1 MTALPESAVVGVV
14 GAGTMGAGI
23 ARVAAAAGHGV
34 LLFDAVDGAAVK
46 AVERIGAGLDR
57 LIAKGRMAAGERH
70 AVVDRIR
77 PCEALDELAPAPLVI
92 EAIVEDLA
100 AKRALFAG
108 LEAIVGDAA
117 ILATNTSTLSV
128 TAIAADLDRAERLV
142 GMHFFNPAPVMA
154 LVEVVS
160 GLATDRAAAATV
172 FETARRWGKEPVHAR
187 STPGF
192 IVNRVARPF
201 YGEAL
206 RLLSQGA
213 ADAATIDAVMRE
225 GGGFPMGPFQL
236 MDLIGIDVNTTSTR
250 SIYAAFANDARY
262 APVPLQQEMVD
273 GGFLGRKSGR
283 GFYDYRD
290 GARAPEP
297 ATMATSSA
305 PEIVVVEG
313 DLGPAAAL
321 VDMIGM
327 AGITVERRRA
337 GDGVLWLGETKLA
350 LSDGRTATQRAADV
364 GAPVALFDMA
374 LDYKQAARIAIA
386 TADQGGPLGEVPGL
400 FQAIGMAVSMVD
412 DVPGLIVLRTIAMLA
427 NEAIEAAFTGVATPA
442 AIDQAMRLGV
452 NYPRGPIAW
461 ADAIGLAR
469 VLRVLDNLAAV
480 YGDDRYRASA
490 LLRRRVAGGTRLLG

>member
-23 ARVAAAAGHGV
+23 AQVAAAAGHTV
-34 LLFDAVDGAAVK
+34 LLHDAIEGAA
-46 AVERIGAGLDR
+46 ATAIERIGAGLDR
-57 LIAKGRMAAGERH
+57 LVAKGRMAAGERQ
-70 AVVDRIR
+70 AIVDRIR
-77 PCEALDELAPAPLVI
+77 PCEALGALAPVGLVI

-100 AKRALFAG
+100 AKRALFAA
-108 LEAIVGDAA
+108 LEGIVGEAA

-128 TAIAADLDRAERLV
+128 TAIAADLERAERLV

-160 GLATDRAAAATV
+160 GLATDRAAAEAV
-172 FETARRWGKEPVHAR
+172 FETARRWGKQPVHAR

-236 MDLIGIDVNTTSTR
+236 MDLIGIDVNTASTR
-250 SIYAAFANDARY
+250 SVYAAFANDPRY

-283 GFYDYRD
+283 GFYDYRE
-290 GARAPEP
+290 GARAPTP
-297 ATMATSSA
+297 ATMAPSSA

-313 DLGPAAAL
+313 ELGPAEAL
-321 VDMIGM
+321 VDMLGL
-327 AGITVERRRA
+327 AGIAVDRRSD
-337 GDGVLWLGETKLA
+337 GDGVLWLGETMLA
-350 LSDGRTATQRAADV
+350 LTDGRTATQRAADV
-364 GAPVALFDMA
+364 GAPVALFDLA
-374 LDYKQAARIAIA
+374 LDYKQAGRIAIA

-412 DVPGLIVLRTIAMLA
+412 DAPGLIVLRTIAMLA

-452 NYPRGPIAW
+452 NYPHGPIAW
-461 ADAIGLAR
+461 ADSIGLAR
-469 VLRVLDNLAAV
+469 VLSVMDNLAAA